1 MRSSRKNEHA
11 TTIGFFLNGSNT
23 FCNITKISRQT
34 LWPIHK
40 DPNRIM
46 VGHQVPYSSDCDHIK
61 LGVTHSASSSSWA
74 ALD

>member
-11 TTIGFFLNGSNT
+11 TTIDNFLNGSNT
-23 FCNITKISRQT
+23 FCNITNFKTNALTHR
-34 LWPIHK
+34 

-61 LGVTHSASSSSWA
+61 LGVTHSASSSS
-74 ALD
+74 